1 MLKKICGLFLGL
13 VVCIGSACVT
23 PTHASSASSV
33 IITHIQAGGVGAA
46 REEFVV
52 LYNTTADVIDI
63 SGWCLANKYEV
74 TFFCFNSE
82 NTGYSL
88 SGYSHAVIASEDIFE
103 TAPGL
108 FEIPPYTYTV
118 TNQSSGSIVGS
129 SETLT
134 IVDAN
139 KTSIDVKS
147 WTSSL
152 ASGKMWARQVL
163 LEEPRMYAILGGE
176 ADWTVETS
184 GGIPLNEVVE
194 YEKILPED
202 PGIDDSI
209 LSPVISELLPNPEG
223 TDTGSEFIELYNP
236 NQDHAVELANYTFRV
251 GKSLEKTYTFPEDT
265 ALAPQGYR
273 AFTNEEI
280 SFTLLNST
288 SSVQLY
294 YNEVS
299 VGEVVLYNEP
309 ASGMAWAYIG
319 DSWVYTSTPTPNKQ
333 NLYTVLQQ
341 ESDSSLLKPCAANQY
356 RSPET
361 NRCRSIETSQTTLTP
376 CKENQYRS
384 SETNRCRNIVQDDGP
399 APCKEGQERN
409 PETNR
414 CRNIVAMTQ
423 VGQGVKGAETVSEG
437 VNWYLWLGIA
447 GVVVA
452 VLSYALWE
460 WREETRAVI
469 RRIRVTFTR
478 TKT

>member
-33 IITHIQAGGVGAA
+33 IITYVQAGGVGAA

-52 LYNTTADVIDI
+52 LYNTTADAIDI
-63 SGWCLANKYEV
+63 SGWCLVNKYEV
-74 TFFCFNSE
+74 AFFCFNSE
-82 NTGYSL
+82 DIGYTL
-88 SGYSHAVIASEDIFE
+88 LGYSHAVIASEDILQA
-103 TAPGL
+103 APEL
-108 FEIPPYTYTV
+108 FDIPPYTYTV

-265 ALAPQGYR
+265 SLAPQEYR

-288 SSVQLY
+288 SSVRLY
-294 YNEVS
+294 SGGVP
-299 VGEVVLYNEP
+299 VGELVLYDEP

-319 DSWVYTSTPTPNKQ
+319 DSWVYTSAPTPNKQ
-333 NLYTVLQQ
+333 NLYAALQQ
-341 ESDSSLLKPCAANQY
+341 ESGTSSLKPCAANQY

-423 VGQGVKGAETVSEG
+423 VGRGVKGAETVSEG
-437 VNWYLWLGIA
+437 VNWYLWLGVA

>member
-33 IITHIQAGGVGAA
+33 VITHVQAGGVGAA

-52 LYNTTADVIDI
+52 LYNTTADAIDI

-74 TFFCFNSE
+74 TFFCFNPESVE
-82 NTGYSL
+82 YTL

-103 TAPGL
+103 TAPEL

-129 SETLT
+129 SEALT

-194 YEKILPED
+194 YEKTLQEEPIGSEVILP
-202 PGIDDSI
+202 
-209 LSPVISELLPNPEG
+209 LVISELLPNPEG